1 MLCGFF
7 PFGFQWWGQ
16 FFGRIWKCFGNVYMI
31 LLYFHNK
38 VTTRECYFLLHC
50 DIITLSMVVEELI
63 MKYKIYIWMATL
75 LIVTCV
81 AAAAEESSS
90 ALTVQNNVS
99 PLVYTEGCIPSGIG
113 GFEIGMVDGAKV
125 QQIALIGAGTNARLS
140 WSAYMQDGGFV
151 IDLQLDAVV
160 APGTEEYTLSLLV
173 DGVSYA
179 EPFAITVV
187 EGAPPQEGLVADV
200 PSVMGIGQRLSVPP
214 AVQYTN
220 DALLPEGTRSEFSL
234 EGACF
239 AQTGEAE
246 YTAVSEGTAQWSL
259 SLTSGNY
266 AFAPLTG
273 SITVSGTAPAAQ
285 QESTAQAGSVVQ
297 DIDLSGLDRTVSAG
311 EEGYVSL
318 GNVTVTAEVGG
329 EDVLTADVAGGSE
342 IVDLYLSEPEINGNQ
357 YSFELLAGNAQ
368 TEGTSECVFTA
379 RAGESTQSEA
389 FTIRVESAQETQP

>member
-1 MLCGFF
+1 
-7 PFGFQWWGQ
+7 
-16 FFGRIWKCFGNVYMI
+16 
-31 LLYFHNK
+31 
-38 VTTRECYFLLHC
+38 
-50 DIITLSMVVEELI
+50 
-63 MKYKIYIWMATL
+63 
-75 LIVTCV
+75 
-81 AAAAEESSS
+81 
-90 ALTVQNNVS
+90 
-99 PLVYTEGCIPSGIG
+99 
-113 GFEIGMVDGAKV
+113 
-125 QQIALIGAGTNARLS
+125 
-140 WSAYMQDGGFV
+140 MQDGGFV

-160 APGTEEYTLSLLV
+160 APGTEEYTLSLLI

-179 EPFAITVV
+179 ESFAITVV
-187 EGAPPQEGLVADV
+187 EGAPPQDGLVADV

-214 AVQYTN
+214 AVQYSN
-220 DALLPEGTRSEFSL
+220 GALLPEGTRSEFSL
-234 EGACF
+234 EGVCF

-285 QESTAQAGSVVQ
+285 QESAAQAGSVVQ

-368 TEGTSECVFTA
+368 AEGTSECVFTA

>member
-1 MLCGFF
+1 
-7 PFGFQWWGQ
+7 
-16 FFGRIWKCFGNVYMI
+16 
-31 LLYFHNK
+31 
-38 VTTRECYFLLHC
+38 
-50 DIITLSMVVEELI
+50 

-160 APGTEEYTLSLLV
+160 APGTEEYTLSLLI

-214 AVQYTN
+214 AVQ
-220 DALLPEGTRSEFSL
+220 
-234 EGACF
+234 
-239 AQTGEAE
+239 
-246 YTAVSEGTAQWSL
+246 
-259 SLTSGNY
+259 
-266 AFAPLTG
+266 
-273 SITVSGTAPAAQ
+273 
-285 QESTAQAGSVVQ
+285 
-297 DIDLSGLDRTVSAG
+297 
-311 EEGYVSL
+311 
-318 GNVTVTAEVGG
+318 
-329 EDVLTADVAGGSE
+329 
-342 IVDLYLSEPEINGNQ
+342 
-357 YSFELLAGNAQ
+357 
-368 TEGTSECVFTA
+368 
-379 RAGESTQSEA
+379 
-389 FTIRVESAQETQP
+389 

>member
-1 MLCGFF
+1 M
-7 PFGFQWWGQ
+7 
-16 FFGRIWKCFGNVYMI
+16 
-31 LLYFHNK
+31 
-38 VTTRECYFLLHC
+38 
-50 DIITLSMVVEELI
+50 
-63 MKYKIYIWMATL
+63 
-75 LIVTCV
+75 
-81 AAAAEESSS
+81 
-90 ALTVQNNVS
+90 
-99 PLVYTEGCIPSGIG
+99 
-113 GFEIGMVDGAKV
+113 
-125 QQIALIGAGTNARLS
+125 
-140 WSAYMQDGGFV
+140 

-160 APGTEEYTLSLLV
+160 APGTEEYTLSLLI

-187 EGAPPQEGLVADV
+187 EGVPPQEGLVADV
-200 PSVMGIGQRLSVPP
+200 PSVMGHWPAPLSAARGSVHKRRF
-214 AVQYTN
+214 A
-220 DALLPEGTRSEFSL
+220 AEGTRSEFSGG
-234 EGACF
+234 GACF

-285 QESTAQAGSVVQ
+285 QESAAQAGSVVQ

-318 GNVTVTAEVGG
+318 GNVTVLPEVGG

-389 FTIRVESAQETQP
+389 FTIRVESAQEAQP